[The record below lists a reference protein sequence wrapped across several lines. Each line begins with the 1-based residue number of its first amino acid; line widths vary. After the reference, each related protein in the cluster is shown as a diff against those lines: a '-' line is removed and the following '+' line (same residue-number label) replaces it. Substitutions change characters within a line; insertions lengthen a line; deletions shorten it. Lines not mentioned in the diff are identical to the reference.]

1 MENKDALDIGKD
13 DTNTSEADVSK
24 NETQEQPVLS
34 KSALKRL
41 KRQQEWDAG
50 REKRAEMRREKKRLR
65 KEERKRKIEA
75 GEVVKSQK
83 KRIRLGKVVPS
94 SIRIVLDCAFDDL
107 MNDKEINSLCQQVT
121 RCHSANRTALHPV
134 ELFATNFGGRLKTR
148 QDFVL
153 KGQQN
158 NWKRYNPTTKSYL
171 EEFESQKEKL
181 VYLSADSDNTITELD
196 EDKIYIIGAIVDKNR
211 YKNLCQ
217 NKASEQGIKTAKLP
231 IDEYIKITDRKILT
245 VNQVFEILSL
255 WLEYRDWEKAFMEVI
270 PKRKGILLKSD
281 ESFDVSEDTRSQSN
295 QSDSE
300 LEKEN

>member
-1 MENKDALDIGKD
+1 MGHHHHHH
-13 DTNTSEADVSK
+13 
-24 NETQEQPVLS
+24 
-34 KSALKRL
+34 
-41 KRQQEWDAG
+41 
-50 REKRAEMRREKKRLR
+50 M
-65 KEERKRKIEA
+65 A

-281 ESFDVSEDTRSQSN
+281 E
-295 QSDSE
+295 
-300 LEKEN
+300 